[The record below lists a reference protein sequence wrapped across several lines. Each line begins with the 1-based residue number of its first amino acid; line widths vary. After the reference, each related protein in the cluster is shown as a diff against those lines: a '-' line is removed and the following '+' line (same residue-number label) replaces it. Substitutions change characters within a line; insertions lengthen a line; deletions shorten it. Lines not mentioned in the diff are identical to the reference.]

1 MRTRAQP
8 EADTSSVSLNCT
20 DVTCLHCCCA
30 RSSSCKAVT
39 IQRAVRRCRFLV
51 VPAGLN
57 ECSSR
62 CRARVPLASARC
74 HSLDFVAASLA
85 RRLGA
90 AAAALRSRSGDERS
104 TRVCASLAQSQRVS
118 RRGADM
124 TPKTRG
130 NCYRCTTASR
140 LLLVCLL
147 HTLRYM
153 AAAISGRSVPLCRSV
168 WAALTTAIPPFKEP
182 IIIFPLAPV
191 RRVVDQCVPKIPRHD
206 KRTVADQKDNDH
218 QSAT

>member
-39 IQRAVRRCRFLV
+39 IQRAVRRCRSLV

-74 HSLDFVAASLA
+74 RSLDFVAASLA

-124 TPKTRG
+124 TPKSRG
-130 NCYRCTTASR
+130 NFYRCTTASR
-140 LLLVCLL
+140 LLLVCIL

-153 AAAISGRSVPLCRSV
+153 AAAISGRSVPLCRSRLGCSDGGHP
-168 WAALTTAIPPFKEP
+168 AFQRTHNY
-182 IIIFPLAPV
+182 FPARSCPA
-191 RRVVDQCVPKIPRHD
+191 CC
-206 KRTVADQKDNDH
+206 
-218 QSAT
+218 